1 MVDPYQAQLGRRLT
15 KTILQEGR
23 ALAAENGCAMEVVRN
38 IREVKS
44 FAAEPKETARYRS
57 RLTRTQ
63 ALSSEAGRNRGV
75 MESCSRFAIY
85 FSIFSV
91 STLGGFLVQKG
102 EMGAAALVA
111 FIGYCFSLNF
121 AIQGINYSWADL
133 RRGTTL
139 LSHVMSVLETPPPKP
154 SLPPFLASATT
165 MEEEM
170 VVKGQVEFKDV
181 VFAYPNRADV
191 PVLR

>member
-1 MVDPYQAQLGRRLT
+1 
-15 KTILQEGR
+15 
-23 ALAAENGCAMEVVRN
+23 MEVVRN

-44 FAAEPKETARYRS
+44 FAAETKETARYRS
-57 RLTRTQ
+57 RLSNTQ

-133 RRGTTL
+133 KRGTTL
-139 LSHVMSVLETPPPKP
+139 LDHVMSVLETPPTRP
-154 SLPPFLASATT
+154 SLPSSLSTASDNK
-165 MEEEM
+165 EEA
-170 VVKGQVEFKDV
+170 VAVKGQVEFKDV